1 VPSFDVDVFSDISSD
16 GINDTNEW
24 KKKVHYKTSRD
35 KSVQNRSGQKTNKQ
49 QKIPKD
55 NNNKSVLDPKVIPFI
70 PSNPSLNVASSNME
84 KNEKNEEI
92 SSHNALN
99 DAEGFQ
105 TVVSRKKK
113 RNFIREVEILKINC
127 ICLCEHWLNHIE
139 IDNIH
144 VPDFN
149 TAAFFARSSKKH
161 GGVMQLMHQSIP
173 FKILSDKVS
182 ALSAE
187 VDCELCGVLITKL
200 DLILITVYRS
210 PKGDFHKFIDTIVIL
225 LNEIHCKSKYVIV
238 GGDFNLL
245 FGTNDA
251 KANYF
256 CNLLSSYGLYSTVRF
271 KTRYN
276 NTLDNVF
283 TNINSDMINITPAKL
298 YQSDHTGICVNVTL
312 KEAVFDN
319 SFIPKYV
326 RPISQFGK
334 IMFFNLLQQVDWSF
348 IDQNCDFNASDL
360 FSIFIDTLLLYYN
373 IACPEKK
380 LSCNRS
386 KVHNI
391 IWYTPDLKIMRETL
405 HLIYSSYRLYGT
417 LGLKIIYNNFKRK
430 YEEAVKKA
438 KIAANNVF
446 IKNNSNNSKAMWSL
460 INRSRKRTIHETT
473 KISSNEFNLHFSS
486 IAKNILNSLPNT
498 NLDPVKIMISVNN
511 TSHMFFK
518 FRTVSEVQPDATR
531 LISSYLLNRLQVVSV
546 DGIVSDKE
554 QIAYGVPQGSILG
567 PLLFL
572 IYVNDLP
579 YYFPDFFTILYADDT
594 TFSKK
599 AMSSSLVISTLMNI
613 SSQAEPWFFANKLC
627 VNKNKSV
634 QM

>member
-1 VPSFDVDVFSDISSD
+1 MATSEEVFSDSQRSESEIKCDKCKQVLRSKCTRCVVCGLTYHPSCAREKNKKKEVFSFFTETEMECLHHNKTATSESTSVKIGDEETSITETVISFLKSNTFSSILRKAIEAATVSLRDEIRSLKQELNNVKSSNVDMIKMLTDYPKNNLLKVPSFDVDVFSDISSD

-161 GGVMQLMHQSIP
+161 GGVMELMHQSIP

-225 LNEIHCKSKYVIV
+225 LNEIHCKSKYVI
-238 GGDFNLL
+238 
-245 FGTNDA
+245 
-251 KANYF
+251 
-256 CNLLSSYGLYSTVRF
+256 
-271 KTRYN
+271 
-276 NTLDNVF
+276 
-283 TNINSDMINITPAKL
+283 
-298 YQSDHTGICVNVTL
+298 
-312 KEAVFDN
+312 
-319 SFIPKYV
+319 
-326 RPISQFGK
+326 
-334 IMFFNLLQQVDWSF
+334 
-348 IDQNCDFNASDL
+348 
-360 FSIFIDTLLLYYN
+360 
-373 IACPEKK
+373 
-380 LSCNRS
+380 
-386 KVHNI
+386 
-391 IWYTPDLKIMRETL
+391 
-405 HLIYSSYRLYGT
+405 
-417 LGLKIIYNNFKRK
+417 
-430 YEEAVKKA
+430 
-438 KIAANNVF
+438 
-446 IKNNSNNSKAMWSL
+446 
-460 INRSRKRTIHETT
+460 
-473 KISSNEFNLHFSS
+473 
-486 IAKNILNSLPNT
+486 
-498 NLDPVKIMISVNN
+498 
-511 TSHMFFK
+511 
-518 FRTVSEVQPDATR
+518 PDATR

-579 YYFPDFFTILYADDT
+579 YFFPDFFTILYADDT

-613 SSQAEPWFFANKLC
+613 SSQAEPWFSANKLC

-634 QM
+634 QMASKKSY